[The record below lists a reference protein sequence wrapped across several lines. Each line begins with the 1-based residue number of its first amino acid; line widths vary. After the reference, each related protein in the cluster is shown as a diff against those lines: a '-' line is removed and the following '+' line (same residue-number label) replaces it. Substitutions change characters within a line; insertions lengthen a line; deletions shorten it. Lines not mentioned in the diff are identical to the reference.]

1 MGGSNGPGALP
12 GFGLHPWYGLLTL
25 AYVGAV
31 SWLSSFPDLGMGE
44 DDALVQLASNLLHIP
59 LFAGLTFC
67 LAQTISGGRARQELP
82 WQLLG
87 LTMLGSGVYA
97 ALDEWHQSFVPG
109 RDGALQ
115 DVLLDFVGIVGT
127 LVILR
132 IRGTREAP
140 T

>member
-1 MGGSNGPGALP
+1 MVGTNGLGASPGIA
-12 GFGLHPWYGLLTL
+12 LHPWYGLLTL

-31 SWLSSFPDLGMGE
+31 SWLSSVPDLGVRG

-67 LAQTISGGRARQELP
+67 FVQTISGGRARQELT
-82 WQLLG
+82 WHLLG
-87 LTMLGSGVYA
+87 LTMLGIGIYA

-109 RDGALQ
+109 RYGTLQ
-115 DVLLDFVGIVGT
+115 DVFLDFAGIVGT
-127 LVILR
+127 LLILR
-132 IRGTREAP
+132 LRGTREAD